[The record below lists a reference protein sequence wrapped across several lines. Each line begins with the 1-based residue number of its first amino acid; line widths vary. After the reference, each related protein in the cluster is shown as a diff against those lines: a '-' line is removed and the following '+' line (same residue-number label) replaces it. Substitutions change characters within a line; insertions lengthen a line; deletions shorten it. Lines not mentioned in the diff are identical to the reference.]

1 MNVGSILN
9 DDVPTGAGSGNTR
22 APANTGSGTPE
33 EAPKRPQTIQQ
44 RHSIVNLLND
54 PTPARS
60 PGPEAKTEPSKP
72 VESFK
77 SPVNSTSEPD
87 TSVDLGFKEPPN
99 ASGKGSKRRHS
110 FHDDDS
116 LDAEVD
122 TDDLKFDSDEQQS
135 FSRPQKVHV
144 GPKTAPLL
152 SKPRRY
158 EEPPVWAREYNPGR
172 QNGEAV
178 PDVTPVAENGA
189 SGAFLTSRPVF
200 DRTHAL
206 GVDLECSVTGVIPPA
221 SVVRTIAQ
229 WIYANFVEIP
239 DENRKHIELELKF
252 GTIMDKRA
260 GQRID
265 INVSTEC
272 VYTNTNDTYFD
283 MGVHE
288 VGWKEMCLFL
298 DELETSY
305 QDELKRNPS
314 PSKAKRK
321 FSSLET
327 DVTDNFYQISNRNEV
342 PKSIRISRDNALNP
356 PRYVGINKQ
365 RLLDLYIHNPS
376 SMYDLRLSLSLESPL
391 PDSSVEPIVKR
402 QQPSLTRVK
411 KRNSWSHRPT
421 VTTFDLTRVFVPR
434 ELKNKAGKTV
444 VEQEQSYEAELE
456 VDTGELFA
464 GFDKVKDGSDNV
476 RFEELV
482 EIFLNNARVLNNR
495 VTKLANK

>member
-9 DDVPTGAGSGNTR
+9 DDVPAGQGSGNTR
-22 APANTGSGTPE
+22 SPAKTGSGSPE
-33 EAPKRPQTIQQ
+33 EPLKRPQSIQQ

-60 PGPEAKTEPSKP
+60 PGPGPANGPQKTVEDSRRGSSDVGEADS
-72 VESFK
+72 SMDLG
-77 SPVNSTSEPD
+77 TSESHY
-87 TSVDLGFKEPPN
+87 TSRNGPGNPQ
-99 ASGKGSKRRHS
+99 S

-116 LDAEVD
+116 LDADVD
-122 TDDLKFDSDEQQS
+122 TEGLKFDSDEHQPVLNPEMVQ
-135 FSRPQKVHV
+135 V
-144 GPKTAPLL
+144 GKKASGDLW
-152 SKPRRY
+152 KPRRY
-158 EEPPVWAREYNPGR
+158 DEPPVWAREYNSGR
-172 QNGEAV
+172 NNGGPAPE
-178 PDVTPVAENGA
+178 PMPTFDNGA
-189 SGAFLTSRPVF
+189 QSTVLTSKPVF
-200 DRTHAL
+200 DRKHAL

-260 GQRID
+260 GHRID

-272 VYTNTNDTYFD
+272 VYTNTSNTYFD

-298 DELETSY
+298 DELETAY

-314 PSKAKRK
+314 ATKAKRK
-321 FSSLET
+321 FSTLET
-327 DVTDNFYQISNRNEV
+327 DVTDTFYQVSNRNEQ

-365 RLLDLYIHNPS
+365 RLSDLYIHNPS
-376 SMYDLRLSLSLESPL
+376 SMYDLRLSLSYENPL

-421 VTTFDLTRVFVPR
+421 VTTFDLTRVFMPR

-464 GFDKVKDGSDNV
+464 GFDKVKNGSDNV

-482 EIFLNNARVLNNR
+482 EIFLNNARCLNNR